1 MKNDLRQKY
10 CMWNQKRNQKKLGF
24 LGKIMCTH
32 EQACMRIIK
41 PAYVAKI
48 MRTRVLAQKPQ
59 QHRN

>member
-32 EQACMRIIK
+32 EQACMRIIQ
-41 PAYVAKI
+41 PAHATRI
-48 MRTRVLAQKPQ
+48 MHTWGLAQK
-59 QHRN
+59 R